1 MWPNSKWDLLSYL
14 VPIIKGTAKVVKQ
27 DIPGENQLIVHRFAV
42 IKCLIWQPCHSS
54 AQIPP
59 RSPTLLR
66 ETRLSTQ
73 WTRKSDLAESQD
85 QITWLH
91 RWMPQVLHWQSS
103 AGWSGLRLRLVSNT
117 DLVVTIVYLP
127 CCAWQNC
134 QFDCVK
140 YCSSCHSQLKPF
152 CMILPS
158 LSTRCFCL
166 WHFAQLSPGCHN
178 SHWLSLSLYDH
189 LHHSGRTLLA
199 HQKGCRPTCQ
209 CVFNQFSIK
218 STC

>member
-1 MWPNSKWDLLSYL
+1 MRFTVFYL

-85 QITWLH
+85 QITWHH
-91 RWMPQVLHWQSS
+91 RSTLPEPRWQSIFIFITVFIFIIIIIIILFMFILNHLTPPLNAPGAS
-103 AGWSGLRLRLVSNT
+103 LTIQCRVVGFEVASG
-117 DLVVTIVYLP
+117 
-127 CCAWQNC
+127 
-134 QFDCVK
+134 VK
-140 YCSSCHSQLKPF
+140 Y
-152 CMILPS
+152 
-158 LSTRCFCL
+158 
-166 WHFAQLSPGCHN
+166 WPGCN
-178 SHWLSLSLYDH
+178 YRLSALLKVTKLSIWLCQI
-189 LHHSGRTLLA
+189 LL
-199 HQKGCRPTCQ
+199 
-209 CVFNQFSIK
+209 
-218 STC
+218 